1 MTNFFT
7 TSSGEAIEQTDS
19 FENSGVQKLIP
30 SGTQLHASVLE
41 ASWEPETN
49 FANKHVLIRWYITEK
64 GEFNGFIV
72 KQKLHV
78 LDYEDKKK
86 DKAKTQL
93 MVIDTNAK
101 GELNKLANLGK
112 FTVGDNLQLSRA
124 LNGANALITLD
135 VYDMPSNNGGDNMTG
150 NWVRKI
156 SPASKAQQK
165 EDRNIEQQAKQ
176 KAPELA
182 LASDD
187 FESEIPF

>member
-7 TSSGEAIEQTDS
+7 TSTGESIEQTDS
-19 FENSGVQKLIP
+19 FENSVIQKLIP

-41 ASWEPETN
+41 ATWEPETN
-49 FANKHVLIRWYITEK
+49 YANEHVLIRWYITEK
-64 GEFNGFIV
+64 GEYNGFTV

-78 LDYEDKKK
+78 LDDEAKKA

-101 GELNKLANLGK
+101 GELNKLANTGK
-112 FTVGDNLQLSRA
+112 FEVGNNLQLSRA
-124 LNGANALITLD
+124 LNGANALLTLD

-156 SPASKAQQK
+156 APASKAQQK
-165 EDRNIEQQAKQ
+165 EDKHIERQAQQ
-176 KAPELA
+176 KAPVPA
-182 LASDD
+182 GDD
-187 FESEIPF
+187 EYEDSIPF

>member
-1 MTNFFT
+1 MSNFFT
-7 TSSGEAIEQTDS
+7 TSDGSAIEQTDS

-41 ASWEPETN
+41 STWEPETQY
-49 FANKHVLIRWYITEK
+49 ANEHVLIRWYITEK
-64 GEFNGFIV
+64 GEYNGFTI

-78 LDYEDKKK
+78 LDNESKKA

-112 FTVGDNLQLSRA
+112 FEVGNNLQLSRA
-124 LNGANALITLD
+124 LNGANALLTLD

-156 SPASKAQQK
+156 APVSKAQKQ
-165 EDRNIEQQAKQ
+165 EDSHVEQQAKT
-176 KAPELA
+176 KTPI
-182 LASDD
+182 DD
-187 FESEIPF
+187 YDDQIPF

>member
-1 MTNFFT
+1 MSNFFT
-7 TSSGEAIEQTDS
+7 LSSGDSIEQTDS
-19 FENSGVQKLIP
+19 FENSGIQKLIP

-41 ASWEPETN
+41 ATWEPATQY
-49 FANKHVLIRWYITEK
+49 ANEHILIRWYITEK
-64 GEFNGFIV
+64 GEYNGFTV

-78 LDYEDKKK
+78 LDDDAKKS

-112 FTVGDNLQLSRA
+112 FKEGDNLQLSRA
-124 LNGANALITLD
+124 LNGANALLTLD

-156 SPASKAQQK
+156 APASKAQQK
-165 EDRNIEQQAKQ
+165 EDKHIEQQART
-176 KAPELA
+176 KAPEPA
-182 LASDD
+182 GDFGDD
-187 FESEIPF
+187 ENLPF